1 MSRIRS
7 VVSALAVFIA
17 AAPLAAQSGSTAD
30 QAPAAIS
37 ATTTSIPDAPVTA
50 PDRATSLAPLA
61 QNMTVGVRSN
71 ASQQAPASPLVP
83 DINSTGRNPALMI
96 VGVAALLVG
105 AVVGGNAGT
114 IVMIGGGVVGLIGLW
129 NYLQ

>member
-1 MSRIRS
+1 MSRIRAFAAA
-7 VVSALAVFIA
+7 VAVFMV
-17 AAPLAAQSGSTAD
+17 AAPLAAQDQSEVM
-30 QAPAAIS
+30 QAPATTS
-37 ATTTSIPDAPVTA
+37 ATSAPSTVVPA
-50 PDRATSLAPLA
+50 PAAERAPSLAPLA
-61 QNMTVGVRSN
+61 QNMSAGVRSN
-71 ASQQAPASPLVP
+71 ASQQTPAGPLVP
-83 DINSTGRNPALMI
+83 SEGSVGRNPALMI

>member
-30 QAPAAIS
+30 QAPATTS
-37 ATTTSIPDAPVTA
+37 ATSTPSTVVPAPAAERA
-50 PDRATSLAPLA
+50 PSLAPLA
-61 QNMTVGVRSN
+61 QNMSAGVRSN
-71 ASQQAPASPLVP
+71 ASQQTPAGPLVP
-83 DINSTGRNPALMI
+83 SEGSVGRNPALMI

-105 AVVGGNAGT
+105 AVVGGTAGT
-114 IVMIGGGVVGLIGLW
+114 VVMIVGGIMGLVGLW